1 MNLPLAIVYG
11 TIAVVL
17 IVLYLRF
24 FYLDDLT
31 ELYGGLRGSSWGRLA
46 ALVMVVA
53 ALVALFLFYEVL

>member
-24 FYLDDLT
+24 YYLNDVA
-31 ELYGGLRGSSWGRLA
+31 ELYGWLRGSGWGRLA
-46 ALVMVVA
+46 ALAIVVA